1 MGSQSISPD
10 PESDARRV
18 LDALRRIVRA
28 LHLAQNPAGPGEL
41 PSAAQL
47 FVLHALKGTDGLSVG
62 ELAGRTA
69 TDPSSV
75 SVVVRKL
82 HAKGLVGKRTSGQ
95 DRRRLDVTLT
105 PAGAELLARAPIP
118 VQEQL
123 LARMAAM
130 TPGQLGALAGLLE
143 RLAPVEPGAPPAP
156 MFFQESE
163 L

>member
-1 MGSQSISPD
+1 MGSQAFSP
-10 PESDARRV
+10 EQEHDARRV
-18 LDALRRIVRA
+18 LDAFRRIVRA
-28 LHLAQNPAGPGEL
+28 LHLAQNPAGAGEA

-47 FVLHALKGTDGLSVG
+47 FVLHALQGTDGLSVG

-75 SVVVRKL
+75 SVVVRTL
-82 HAKGLVGKRTSGQ
+82 HARGLVGKRTHAS

-105 PAGAELLARAPIP
+105 PAGAELLARSPVP

-123 LARMAAM
+123 LARMGAM
-130 TPGQLGALAGLLE
+130 APGQLRDLAGLLE
-143 RLAPVEPGAPPAP
+143 ALIPVEPGAPPAP

-163 L
+163 A